1 MSISRLIIYHH
12 FYFIFLNM
20 FLSLFRIVETME
32 DAVFRENESAVI
44 KCMVSGMPKP
54 VITWFKDGKQLLTT
68 ERHFFA
74 AEDQVL
80 LITGAADEDAGR

>member
-1 MSISRLIIYHH
+1 MC
-12 FYFIFLNM
+12 
-20 FLSLFRIVETME
+20 LSLFRIVETME

-54 VITWFKDGKQLLTT
+54 LITWFKDGKQLLTT

>member
-1 MSISRLIIYHH
+1 MLLI
-12 FYFIFLNM
+12 
-20 FLSLFRIVETME
+20 LSVLIFRILETME
-32 DAVFRENESAVI
+32 NTVFRENESAVI

-54 VITWFKDGKQLLTT
+54 VVTWFKDGQRLLTT

-80 LITGAADEDAGR
+80 LITGAAEEDAGR